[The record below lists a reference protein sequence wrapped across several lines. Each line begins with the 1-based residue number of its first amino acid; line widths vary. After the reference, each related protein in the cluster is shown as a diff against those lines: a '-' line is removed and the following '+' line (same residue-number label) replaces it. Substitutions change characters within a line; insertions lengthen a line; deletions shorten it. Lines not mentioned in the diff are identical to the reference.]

1 MKRMIEINTV
11 NTLKH
16 VPCLL
21 FPCLLVML
29 LFNSCIDPL
38 DLDNTGGE
46 QKIVVYGYI
55 HNEAP
60 PYTVEVS
67 KSQIYTGGLNG
78 NITISN
84 AVVTLHEEG
93 GNTETLTETTP
104 GQYQTCDQQI
114 QGTPGKAYWVTILLP
129 SGESYRS
136 EREVMPQPPTIT
148 EITTEP
154 TTQDMI
160 GEGGFVF
167 SQDVLTVMVSFI
179 ENPDTD
185 DQYFIKYKGTYQVTT
200 NPESATR
207 GAGGVLIVPAP
218 EPCSGYIYNED
229 QGLVQV
235 EECTCCDCWVTEE
248 INDPILLDDQRFGG
262 NNINKLEVVNVPV
275 RSFGKRT
282 GYNYWIGVEVRSM
295 TRSAWDYWDALFKQK
310 NGNGTIFQP
319 PPSPLPGNIVSE
331 NGGTPALG
339 FFYAASRDLS
349 GFPGLDKI
357 KMNNL
362 SNKQGQNF
370 SCLRYDNSVN
380 VKPEYYPF

>member
-16 VPCLL
+16 VPCFL
-21 FPCLLVML
+21 FPCLLVIL

-55 HNEAP
+55 HNGEP
-60 PYTVEVS
+60 PYVVEVS

-78 NITISN
+78 NITILN

-93 GNTETLTETTP
+93 GITETLKETAP
-104 GQYQTCDQQI
+104 GRYQTCNEQI
-114 QGTPGKAYWVTILLP
+114 QGTPGKAYWVTVLLP

-136 EREVMPQPPTIT
+136 EIEVMPEPPTIK
-148 EITTEP
+148 EVTTEP
-154 TTQDMI
+154 ATQDI
-160 GEGGFVF
+160 VGEGGFVIT
-167 SQDVLTVMVSFI
+167 QDVLTVRVSFE

-200 NPESATR
+200 DPKSATA
-207 GAGGVLIVPAP
+207 GSGGVIVPAP
-218 EPCSGYIYNED
+218 EPCSGYIFNDD

-235 EECTCCDCWVTEE
+235 EECTCCDCWVTEDF
-248 INDPILLDDQRFGG
+248 NDPILLDDQRVGG
-262 NNINKLEVVNVPV
+262 NDINNLQVVNVPV
-275 RSFGKRT
+275 RAQGTRI
-282 GYNYWIGVEVRSM
+282 GYNYWIGVEVRSLS
-295 TRSAWDYWDALFKQK
+295 RSAWDYWDVLFKQK

-319 PPSPLPGNIVSE
+319 PPSPLPGNIISE
-331 NGGTPALG
+331 NGTAPALG
-339 FFYAASRDLS
+339 YFYAASIDIS
-349 GFPGLDKI
+349 GFPAYEQIRMASAVIAQD
-357 KMNNL
+357 
-362 SNKQGQNF
+362 F
-370 SCLRYDNSVN
+370 SCLRYENSEN